1 LAKSFFGAGFGVDSL
16 EKGKGKERE
25 REEREKRDERE
36 ERRERRTRRTR
47 ERARGEP
54 AEKSGALRSVT
65 DE

>member
-1 LAKSFFGAGFGVDSL
+1 MAKSFFGAGFGVDSL

-36 ERRERRTRRTR
+36 ERRERRTRR
-47 ERARGEP
+47 ARGKP
-54 AEKSGALRSVT
+54 ADKSGALRSVT

>member
-1 LAKSFFGAGFGVDSL
+1 M